1 MTRYA
6 LLILAVLMAGCST
19 SGNTTGTQNAYT
31 DYKRTSFEVG
41 VNHCLHNTV
50 LPCR

>member
-1 MTRYA
+1 MR
-6 LLILAVLMAGCST
+6 AVLGLMAVLLLAGCSH
-19 SGNTTGTQNAYT
+19 TGIGNAYS

-50 LPCR
+50 LRCQ

>member
-1 MTRYA
+1 MRTLA
-6 LLILAVLMAGCST
+6 IVAMLLTLAACST
-19 SGNTTGTQNAYT
+19 TGVGNAYT

>member
-1 MTRYA
+1 MRA
-6 LLILAVLMAGCST
+6 LAIVAVLFTLAGCST
-19 SGNTTGTQNAYT
+19 TGVGNAYT

-50 LPCR
+50 LQCGM